1 MDTSMG
7 KMSIPFT
14 NGLEARVIYGGLV
27 AGTMRYFKLKLFL
40 KRGLIFYLKRFV
52 FSLFKRALIETP
64 LEYAKV
70 KGYEMNEL

>member
-14 NGLEARVIYGGLV
+14 NGLETRVIYGGLV
-27 AGTMRYFKLKLFL
+27 AGTMRFLNFNILKKFNDLFYFLNF
-40 KRGLIFYLKRFV
+40 FYL
-52 FSLFKRALIETP
+52 KRALIETP

-70 KGYEMNEL
+70 K